1 MAWAE
6 ALQLNSQI
14 FFHTNCFKALANEEV
29 CCVDLANESGI
40 GFVLRY
46 SLYLSGLSVFFKHC
60 FLSDTVVVFLNYLF
74 FLPLNK
80 RQKLEFCDNHMTP
93 AAGTLGSGVRDLIH
107 LCMVIFMGTVF
118 MASTQS
124 LIK

>member
-6 ALQLNSQI
+6 ALQLNSEI
-14 FFHTNCFKALANEEV
+14 FFHTKCFKALANEEV

-60 FLSDTVVVFLNYLF
+60 FLSYTVVVFLKSF
-74 FLPLNK
+74 FFFSSPK
-80 RQKLEFCDNHMTP
+80 QKTE
-93 AAGTLGSGVRDLIH
+93 A
-107 LCMVIFMGTVF
+107 
-118 MASTQS
+118 
-124 LIK
+124 